1 MDTFSSLPAKAP
13 VLASDISA
21 KQQSTAQPS
30 GGAATQT
37 MQTAQATQTAR
48 AVQAL
53 DKTAANS
60 AALHGQQAEQK
71 AEPSAEQLAEMAEQ
85 MDKFVGS
92 FTHELKFRVDEDSGR
107 NVVTVLD
114 SKSGDTIRQIPT
126 EELLEVIA
134 RLAEASGGL
143 IDVKV

>member
-1 MDTFSSLPAKAP
+1 MMDTLPLSPKAP
-13 VLASDISA
+13 VLASDMGT
-21 KQQSTAQPS
+21 KQHTSTTQPAVS
-30 GGAATQT
+30 AATQT
-37 MQTAQATQTAR
+37 VQ

-60 AALHGQQAEQK
+60 AAMTEKKAEQT
-71 AEPSAEQLAEMAEQ
+71 AQELTAEQLADMAEQ

-107 NVVTVLD
+107 NVVTVID

-126 EELLEVIA
+126 EELLDVIA
-134 RLAEASGGL
+134 RLADASGGL
-143 IDVKV
+143 IDIKA

>member
-1 MDTFSSLPAKAP
+1 MMDTLPLSPKAP
-13 VLASDISA
+13 VLASDMGT
-21 KQQSTAQPS
+21 KQQATTTQPTGS
-30 GGAATQT
+30 AATQT
-37 MQTAQATQTAR
+37 VQ

-53 DKTAANS
+53 DKTGANNAS
-60 AALHGQQAEQK
+60 VAEQI
-71 AEPSAEQLAEMAEQ
+71 AQELTAEQLADMAEQ

-107 NVVTVLD
+107 NVVTVID

-126 EELLEVIA
+126 EELLDVIA

-143 IDVKV
+143 IDVKA

>member
-1 MDTFSSLPAKAP
+1 MDTLPLPPRAP
-13 VLASDISA
+13 VLVSDMSA
-21 KQQSTAQPS
+21 KQQSTTTAQPMGS
-30 GGAATQT
+30 ESTQT
-37 MQTAQATQTAR
+37 VQ
-48 AVQAL
+48 AVQAVG
-53 DKTAANS
+53 KAGANS
-60 AALHGQQAEQK
+60 AAIAEKK
-71 AEPSAEQLAEMAEQ
+71 AEKTAQEPNAEQLAEMAEQ

-126 EELLEVIA
+126 EELLEVVA

-143 IDVKV
+143 IDVKA

>member
-1 MDTFSSLPAKAP
+1 MMDTLPLSPKAP
-13 VLASDISA
+13 VLASDVIA
-21 KQQSTAQPS
+21 KQQSATTAQPIGS
-30 GGAATQT
+30 ETTQT
-37 MQTAQATQTAR
+37 VQ

-53 DKTAANS
+53 DKTGANRAAMTEKKT
-60 AALHGQQAEQK
+60 EQT
-71 AEPSAEQLAEMAEQ
+71 AQELTAEQLADMADQ

-126 EELLEVIA
+126 EELLEVVT

-143 IDVKV
+143 IDVKA